1 MIRVDNDDDN
11 SYKHGDDNFHNSG
24 LTFTIVPM
32 MTIVTLMAIRL
43 KANMTTMTI
52 ATFMWLSGRVVN
64 HVDSYN
70 YDGHADDKYDDDDN
84 SHLHVVER
92 QGCQWKPSTRPKV
105 PCKLCRHKFHPINI
119 IYDISLLDII
129 CDISL
134 LDTIYDISLLDIRY
148 LNI

>member
-1 MIRVDNDDDN
+1 MIRVDIDDDN

-92 QGCQWKPSTRPKV
+92 HGSQWMPSTQPKV
-105 PCKLCRHKFHPINI
+105 PCKLCCHKFHPINI
-119 IYDISLLDII
+119 ISLF
-129 CDISL
+129 
-134 LDTIYDISLLDIRY
+134 LDIRY
-148 LNI
+148 ILNSTKQFGIYVIHLLHKL